1 MFSGDGISYLES
13 YITFQRIKILA
24 YVLPSSITNEREDI
38 LKFFL
43 FINIYGVINALY
55 YFFLF
60 FNIHFYISPYKYTK
74 LEGDHWR
81 SFFLFIKIYGAIN
94 AFYYYFIVLQYSSP
108 HLSLEV
114 RYFGGTISDSLQKVL
129 KKFPGPV
136 PKP

>member
-1 MFSGDGISYLES
+1 MFSGDRGSYLEI
-13 YITFQRIKILA
+13 YITLQRIKILA
-24 YVLPSSITNEREDI
+24 YVLLNSITNELEDI

-43 FINIYGVINALY
+43 FINIYG
-55 YFFLF
+55 
-60 FNIHFYISPYKYTK
+60 
-74 LEGDHWR
+74 G
-81 SFFLFIKIYGAIN
+81 IN

-108 HLSLEV
+108 YLSLEV